1 MIFLCS
7 PASFSG
13 TFWWSDAA
21 VPWNDDIPVAKE
33 ATTSMLSIAPTVNRL
48 CQNLNGHTTLS
59 FSNCS
64 MSSFAKFHDIFNN
77 QSLLIESPKWRVLLK
92 PPTTDHRPTVHRP
105 TDAPTT
111 YHLPTDPPTTYPP
124 THRPTIINLG
134 WNRRPD
140 SEHVLHSIILENF
153 KSCTV

>member
-7 PASFSG
+7 PASFCG

-21 VPWNDDIPVAKE
+21 VPWNDEIPVAKE

-48 CQNLNGHTTLS
+48 CQNLNGHKTLS

-64 MSSFAKFHDIFNN
+64 MSSFPKFHDIFNN
-77 QSLLIESPKWRVLLK
+77 QSLLIESPKWWVLLK
-92 PPTTDHRPTVHRP
+92 PPTTDQPT
-105 TDAPTT
+105 
-111 YHLPTDPPTTYPP
+111 TDPPTHRPLTTYPP
-124 THRPTIINLG
+124 THRPLTHRPTIINLDL
-134 WNRRPD
+134 NRRPD
-140 SEHVLHSIILENF
+140 SEHVLHSIIREKF